1 MNLKLVAIF
10 SILFSGVLSAET
22 CTELYEKNNSNTS
35 LATNFILSCKIKTE
49 NVRYNSTFSQRLVTK
64 ACFIESEHEVADHM
78 FSTYLISKNQTM
90 LMNFLEGNVNDQKVK
105 LKIKDGVYT
114 MTVKEKSTEGG
125 VLNKLTNKYEVQ
137 LRDLES
143 DSPKLTFSY
152 AEDKTFGS
160 ANEMYSLTADC
171 VKE

>member
-1 MNLKLVAIF
+1 MNLKLIAMIAV
-10 SILFSGVLSAET
+10 LFTGALRAET
-22 CTELYEKNNSNTS
+22 CRELFEKNNSNTT

-90 LMNFLEGNVNDQKVK
+90 LMNFLEGNVDDQKVK
-105 LKIKDGVYT
+105 LKVKDGVYT
-114 MTVKEKSTEGG
+114 MTVKEKSSAGG
-125 VLNKLTNKYEVQ
+125 VLNKVTNKYEVQ

-143 DSPKLTFSY
+143 ESPKLSFSF